1 MTVRFK
7 SLLTGLVLLLSGGAM
22 ALPAAAAPGDPLLD
36 YGVDVVSNYVWRG
49 VDLFGSTGNG
59 GLNAQ
64 NEVDDGAFTVAPAV
78 QPSLTLYGPGGFSFG
93 LWGSFAATNREEDE
107 KTGFAGLSTLDE
119 LDYIFAWDWSNKLG
133 SFTAGIA
140 NYAIVP
146 DAGAVTDVYFVWGM
160 PFLESLSPTLTY
172 NSDMVS
178 AAAYTTLG
186 ISGGEAI
193 SWSASVGLVQKGIQD
208 VTASIGYE
216 IMSGLSVS
224 LNASQRPNPEL
235 VGAYDEDGKYTNFDG
250 DEADYPPVIA
260 WLTLSWAG
268 ATVTE

>member
-1 MTVRFK
+1 MAKPWFHMAAAIAM
-7 SLLTGLVLLLSGGAM
+7 GGA
-22 ALPAAAAPGDPLLD
+22 APSVFVRSGTPAPPRPEVPWQAAHPFRSNTARPRVVLPGSSK
-36 YGVDVVSNYVWRG
+36 YGREYRK
-49 VDLFGSTGNG
+49 
-59 GLNAQ
+59 
-64 NEVDDGAFTVAPAV
+64 
-78 QPSLTLYGPGGFSFG
+78 
-93 LWGSFAATNREEDE
+93 ATR
-107 KTGFAGLSTLDE
+107 S
-119 LDYIFAWDWSNKLG
+119 
-133 SFTAGIA
+133 
-140 NYAIVP
+140 
-146 DAGAVTDVYFVWGM
+146 
-160 PFLESLSPTLTY
+160 
-172 NSDMVS
+172 
-178 AAAYTTLG
+178 
-186 ISGGEAI
+186 AI